1 MVAPGTGSQVERSV
15 GATVPT
21 VQSPASTGRGVTGAA
36 ALGLVWSTSDSEA
49 TRARDSKRER
59 ETTPGADRPSK
70 ETESVSTT
78 PGATETAAGT
88 VRPSTLA
95 SERWMWETLQE
106 TSASEPQGLGSIE
119 GTIPAAAVW
128 ASEPTHLEMA
138 SAEGSGE
145 DDLDMP
151 AGDGGPQV
159 MPSQALAAGPLEPP
173 AKESSVKR

>member
-1 MVAPGTGSQVERSV
+1 MAPGTGSQVELSV

-36 ALGLVWSTSDSEA
+36 ARGLVWSTGDSEA
-49 TRARDSKRER
+49 ARARASERER
-59 ETTPGADRPSK
+59 ETTPGADRPSE

-78 PGATETAAGT
+78 PGTAETAAGT

-106 TSASEPQGLGSIE
+106 ETSASEPQSLGSTE
-119 GTIPAAAVW
+119 GTIPAVAVW
-128 ASEPTHLEMA
+128 TSEPTHVEMVP
-138 SAEGSGE
+138 AEGSGE
-145 DDLDMP
+145 VDLDTP

-159 MPSQALAAGPLEPP
+159 MPSQALAAGPPGPP

>member
-1 MVAPGTGSQVERSV
+1 MAPGTGSQVERSV

-49 TRARDSKRER
+49 TRARASKRER
-59 ETTPGADRPSK
+59 KTTPGADRPSE
-70 ETESVSTT
+70 ETERVSAT
-78 PGATETAAGT
+78 PGAAETAAGT

-106 TSASEPQGLGSIE
+106 ETSASEPQGLGSIE

-128 ASEPTHLEMA
+128 TSEPTHVEVA
-138 SAEGSGE
+138 SAEGSDE
-145 DDLDMP
+145 IDLDTP

-159 MPSQALAAGPLEPP
+159 MPSQALAAGPLGPP